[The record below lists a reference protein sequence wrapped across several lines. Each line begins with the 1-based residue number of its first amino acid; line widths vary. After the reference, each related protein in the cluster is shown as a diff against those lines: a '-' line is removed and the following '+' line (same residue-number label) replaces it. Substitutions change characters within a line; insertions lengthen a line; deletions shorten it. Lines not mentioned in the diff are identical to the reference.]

1 MAGSVI
7 QNPFMKTTQQPQNKS
22 VNDPANVIADSNKA
36 LNDPANKTDPNA
48 DPNKKAEDK
57 GDDPMLDFKGLWED
71 DPVDPNNPPEV
82 EPTTFLPT
90 IDPVKLQENF
100 NKIDFSKYASPEE
113 TAAIIAGGEGAAKAH
128 SSILNKS
135 MRQAMLTMFTASS
148 KMVEAG
154 LTTAQERF
162 LKKVPGHVKN
172 VLVEGNLTKS
182 SKLMSNPA
190 FAPMIEGA
198 RQRYQEKFPKA
209 TADQISNAVERYLQE
224 FVKQATVKDETGEPT
239 NTEKLKKGDGSADW
253 EDWIKPELEQ
263 AL

>member
-22 VNDPANVIADSNKA
+22 VNDPSNAITDPNKTV
-36 LNDPANKTDPNA
+36 NDPINKVDPNA
-48 DPNKKAEDK
+48 DPNKKTPGE

-71 DPVDPNNPPEV
+71 DPVDPNNPPEK
-82 EPTTFLPT
+82 EPTSFLPT
-90 IDPVKLQENF
+90 IDPAKLQENF
-100 NKIDFSKYASPEE
+100 NKIDFSKYATPEE
-113 TAAIIAGGEGAAKAH
+113 TAAIVAGGEGAAKAH
-128 SSILNKS
+128 ASILNKS

-162 LKKVPGHVKN
+162 LKKVPSHVKDI
-172 VLVEGNLTKS
+172 LVEGNLTKS

-190 FAPMIEGA
+190 FSPMIEAA

-209 TADQISNAVERYLQE
+209 TAEQISNAVERYLQE
-224 FVKQATVKDETGEPT
+224 FVKQATVKEDTGEPT
-239 NTEKLKKGDGSADW
+239 NVEKLKKGDGSADW
-253 EDWIKPELEQ
+253 EDWIKPELEK

>member
-7 QNPFMKTTQQPQNKS
+7 QNPFSKTTQVQQPQS
-22 VNDPANVIADSNKA
+22 INDPANVIADPNKS
-36 LNDPANKTDPNA
+36 LNDPNNKVDPNA
-48 DPNKKAEDK
+48 DPNKKLPGE

-71 DPVDPNNPPEV
+71 DVIDPKNPPEV

-100 NKIDFSKYASPEE
+100 NKIDFSKYATPEE
-113 TAAIIAGGEGAAKAH
+113 TAAIVAGGEGAAKAH
-128 SSILNKS
+128 SSVLNKS

-162 LKKVPGHVKN
+162 LKKVPSHVKDI
-172 VLVEGNLTKS
+172 LVEGNLTKS

-190 FAPMIEGA
+190 FAPLIEST

-209 TADQISNAVERYLQE
+209 TADQISSATERYMQE
-224 FVKQATVKDETGEPT
+224 FVKAASAKDDTEEPD
-239 NTEKLKKGDGSADW
+239 NAAQLQKGAPTADW
-253 EDWIKPELEQ
+253 EKWIETDLKR

>member
-22 VNDPANVIADSNKA
+22 INDPTNKVA
-36 LNDPANKTDPNA
+36 DPNA
-48 DPNKKAEDK
+48 SINDPQNKVDPNPDLNKKIPGE
-57 GDDPMLDFKGLWED
+57 GDDPMLAFDKLWED
-71 DPVDPNNPPEV
+71 DPVDPKNPPEV

-90 IDPVKLQENF
+90 IDPAKLQENF

-128 SSILNKS
+128 ASILNKS

-154 LTTAQERF
+154 LATAQDRF
-162 LKKVPGHVKN
+162 FKKVPSHVKDI
-172 VLVEGNLTKS
+172 LVEGNLTKS

-224 FVKQATVKDETGEPT
+224 FVKQATVKDETDKPT
-239 NTEKLKKGDGSADW
+239 NVEKLKKGDGSADW